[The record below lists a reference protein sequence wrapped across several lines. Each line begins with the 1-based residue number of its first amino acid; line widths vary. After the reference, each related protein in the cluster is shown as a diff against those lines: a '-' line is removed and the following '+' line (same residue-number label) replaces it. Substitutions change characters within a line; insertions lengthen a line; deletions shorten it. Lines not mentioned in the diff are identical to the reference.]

1 MSNMDEMPPITISSI
16 DYDQLDRIAV
26 AGMRSRRDPGIA
38 QSLADEL
45 SRATIVPPEQVAPN
59 IVTMNSCV
67 TFRDDLTEVVRSVT
81 LVYPGEED
89 IASGRISILTPV
101 GTALIG
107 VAEGQSIGWRSAGGD
122 PRALTVLKV
131 HSQFGAALSAK
142 MSPKGPGEP
151 R

>member
-1 MSNMDEMPPITISSI
+1 MSNMDEMPPIMISSI
-16 DYDQLDRIAV
+16 DYEQLDRIAV

-38 QSLADEL
+38 QSLSDEL
-45 SRATIVPPEQVAPN
+45 SRATIVPPEQVAPYV
-59 IVTMNSCV
+59 VTMNSYV
-67 TFRDDLTEVVRSVT
+67 TFRDNLTDVVRSVT

-89 IASGRISILTPV
+89 IACGRISILTPV

-122 PRALTVLKV
+122 RRGLTVLKV
-131 HSQFGAALSAK
+131 HSQFGAAVRAE
-142 MSPKGPGEP
+142 MPPIIPGEL